1 MKLKRTWQPGH
12 LGTGRV
18 RRLVEGTE
26 GVTTPA
32 PISDA
37 DDRARLI
44 EKRKNGLP
52 CTLVC
57 GDEGL
62 SAGAVFTVRCVRPL
76 GCIDAGLCFWR
87 KFHKL

>member
-1 MKLKRTWQPGH
+1 MANGNNP
-12 LGTGRV
+12 
-18 RRLVEGTE
+18 E

-37 DDRARLI
+37 DSRARLV
-44 EKRKNGLP
+44 EERKNGLP

-57 GDEGL
+57 DDGL
-62 SAGAVFTVRCVRPL
+62 SAGAVFTVRCVGPW
-76 GCIDAGLCFWR
+76 GCIQRGGCFWR

>member
-1 MKLKRTWQPGH
+1 MANGNNP
-12 LGTGRV
+12 
-18 RRLVEGTE
+18 E

-37 DDRARLI
+37 DSRAYKERMRLV
-44 EKRKNGLP
+44 EERKNGLP

-57 GDEGL
+57 DEGL
-62 SAGAVFTVRCVRPL
+62 SGGAVFTVRCVCPWRCL
-76 GCIDAGLCFWR
+76 DVGGCFWR